1 MTFDVLG
8 QGTIIRIYDH
18 SPNPRELLREL
29 ADPIGQLRVDQWLP
43 VVHVRRGWLHGS
55 HVQLTV
61 RPLGTAPPE
70 LDGFLQVAARA
81 AARLGGTMPPL
92 DQYLS
97 RAAELARWENVD
109 QPLLPLRPQGFAEA
123 LPVVEPAGWSPGL
136 MLARDQIMS
145 AFLDGVLCATRQEAE
160 IPWYATRVLALLAR
174 THRYGVGIAT
184 LPYRSHAE
192 GVSAALGASVNL
204 REVFA
209 ERFTLDRDQFVQA
222 LTEPDPLPS
231 DPLYPWH
238 SAFQRAWGIA
248 EALAASHQVDDQ
260 ALHQAGQME
269 LPVAAPTAS
278 NFHAE
283 VRRSGFGELK
293 PYWQTAHRLI
303 LNSLYASFTC
313 LGLSPVQRYYA
324 CYGLSEAA
332 DLQLGESWLARIQR
346 FGGASHDGPQFA
358 RDVSTRP
365 LAQVDG

>member
-1 MTFDVLG
+1 
-8 QGTIIRIYDH
+8 
-18 SPNPRELLREL
+18 
-29 ADPIGQLRVDQWLP
+29 
-43 VVHVRRGWLHGS
+43 
-55 HVQLTV
+55 V
-61 RPLGTAPPE
+61 RPLGTTPPE
-70 LDGFLQVAARA
+70 LDSFVQDAARA
-81 AARLGGTMPPL
+81 AACLGGTTPPL

-97 RAAELARWENVD
+97 RATELARWENVD

-123 LPVVEPAGWSPGL
+123 VPAVQPAGWSPGL
-136 MLARDQIMS
+136 LLARDQIMS
-145 AFLDGVLCATRQEAE
+145 AFLDGVLRATHHETEVA
-160 IPWYATRVLALLAR
+160 WYATRVLALLAR

-209 ERFTLDRDQFVQA
+209 ERFVRDRDQFVQA

-238 SAFQRAWGIA
+238 GAFQRAWGIA
-248 EALAASHQVDDQ
+248 EALAASQQVDDQ
-260 ALHQAGQME
+260 ALTSAGQMDM
-269 LPVAAPTAS
+269 PVATPTAS
-278 NFHAE
+278 HFHAT

-303 LNSLYASFTC
+303 LNALYASFTC

-332 DLQLGESWLARIQR
+332 DLQLGESWLQRMQR
-346 FGGASHDGPQFA
+346 FGAASHDGAQFA
-358 RDVSTRP
+358 RDLSVRDPSVRD
-365 LAQVDG
+365 LAQVDS